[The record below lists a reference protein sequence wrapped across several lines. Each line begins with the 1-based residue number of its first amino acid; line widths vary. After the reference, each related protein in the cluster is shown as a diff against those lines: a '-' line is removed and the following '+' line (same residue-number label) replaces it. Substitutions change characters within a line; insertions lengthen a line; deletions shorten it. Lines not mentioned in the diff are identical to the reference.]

1 MKSLLTRFS
10 IAVLL
15 VASPAFAEDFSPVG
29 QSHTTGARAV
39 VDQATDEL
47 IISGTLKMGSSTTA
61 AGFDAGVLTARQI
74 DHGSE
79 VTGLGDDDH
88 PQYSLADG
96 TRDFVGPVAGV
107 TPVDDEDLAT
117 KAYVDSAI
125 STGTASLDHGGLSG
139 LGDDDHTIYS
149 LVDGTRAFTGTVGG
163 ITPSA
168 SSDLATKGYVDG
180 AVFSGDHGAL
190 SGLADDD
197 HTQYH
202 NDARGDARYYTET
215 ELDAG
220 QLDNRYFTESE
231 HLDTSAGAGDAG
243 KPVKLDA
250 GGQIDATMVNDADID
265 HGSIGGLT
273 DDDHTQYLR
282 TDGTRAL
289 AGAWS
294 MGSQA
299 TTNVNL
305 DSGAIDGVTIGGTTP
320 AAGSFTTLSASSTAG
335 ITGVLTA
342 SAGVVG
348 PSITPSGSLLSIYGR
363 TDIQNASLVIDSGYG
378 FFLDGGSN
386 TYIYEPS
393 ADNIVAVAGGTA
405 RLTVNSSGIT
415 VAGSGTIGNS
425 SNTREFSIGIHDFVQ
440 SSSSSVTVDSAA
452 VHMAT
457 HADQIYYPINAGIG
471 SKIKSVSV
479 GYSPTGTSGSA
490 SFTLA
495 IIKNAYTSAIPTT
508 MASTTVGGFAYN
520 AADAIGTITDSVTE
534 AMVSDTS
541 YGILMTLNIISG
553 DAGFDLRSVNITF
566 EERVY

>member
-425 SNTREFSIGIHDFVQ
+425 SNTREFNIG
-440 SSSSSVTVDSAA
+440 SYSYYSADTITNSTAGPELDATEA
-452 VHMAT
+452 VFY
-457 HADQIYYPINAGIG
+457 DIKAGVG
-471 SKIKSVSV
+471 SKIKDVTV
-479 GYSPTGTSGSA
+479 GYIPGGSGTGQTILVVIYKSLYSSGGFTS
-490 SFTLA
+490 
-495 IIKNAYTSAIPTT
+495 
-508 MASTTVGGFAYN
+508 MASNSTTFDSTDMPATLT
-520 AADAIGTITDSVTE
+520 ATDSVTE
-534 AMVSDTS
+534 AMVADTN
-541 YGILMTLNIISG
+541 Y
-553 DAGFDLRSVNITF
+553 FVSVSLDSATPTCNVSSVYVTF
-566 EERVY
+566 EERIY